1 MRGWI
6 LIGLLMASPLA
17 LANQGSWTSHSFGGI
32 VSRGLQVTKSRP
44 VAPTSPLPERAVATR
59 LAWQITPDR
68 YTPAGFTIKLC
79 SGSRCLP
86 LTGLRGEMR
95 LPGNFPA
102 SGPFTFEYS
111 VTERG
116 MLAPPLTILRNQ
128 ITVEYLIQK

>member
-1 MRGWI
+1 MRSWM
-6 LIGLLMASPLA
+6 LMGLLVVSPLA
-17 LANQGSWTSHSFGGI
+17 LANQGSWTSHSFGGM

-44 VAPTSPLPERAVATR
+44 VQPASPLTKRAVATK

-95 LPGNFPA
+95 LPADFPA
-102 SGPFTFEYS
+102 SGPLIFEYS
-111 VTERG
+111 VAERG
-116 MLAPPLTILRNQ
+116 MLAQPLTILRNQ
-128 ITVEYLIQK
+128 VTVGYRIRR